1 MASKFKNDLREGE
14 ELLRLQELVVLL
26 RDEAILFKLP
36 ATCPGCICCHFTPLP
51 EGYRPKVCVA
61 SIRNAIASFVFMQDN
76 DDHAGTLGCGK
87 LVPPLA
93 TRAWV
98 PRTTRDSSGGDRTY
112 SVHDN
117 QIESLS
123 EVGTWSYSLNTQPIE
138 RTYLV
143 PDQGIYRLQGY

>member
-1 MASKFKNDLREGE
+1 MC
-14 ELLRLQELVVLL
+14 VV
-26 RDEAILFKLP
+26 
-36 ATCPGCICCHFTPLP
+36 
-51 EGYRPKVCVA
+51 

-76 DDHAGTLGCGK
+76 DDHTGTLGCGK

-123 EVGTWSYSLNTQPIE
+123 KVGTWSYLLNTQPIE
-138 RTYLV
+138 RAYLV
-143 PDQGIYRLQGY
+143 PDQGISPGVLITLLEQDMDDNDDRFGRTMYYY